1 MPANKAAIA
10 KLLEITPRFVNHHV
24 VINESIS
31 RSRIIGGHDRHFATQ
46 SQFAMMVKSVDTLI
60 SGSQLQFGD
69 GECIWY
75 GIALECVVRI
85 DDHDPQRL
93 EIVEHFET
101 KMERQTTIRI
111 TSEDE
116 KLPVISQ

>member
-10 KLLEITPRFVNHHV
+10 KLLEITPTFVNHHV

-46 SQFAMMVKSVDTLI
+46 SQFAMVVKGVHTLI
-60 SGSQLQFGD
+60 SGSQLQFDD
-69 GECIWY
+69 GQHSWY
-75 GIALECVVRI
+75 GIALEWVVRI
-85 DDHDPQRL
+85 DNHDPQRL

-101 KMERQTTIRI
+101 KMERRTIIHI

-116 KLPVISQ
+116 